1 MASVISK
8 FIEKQ
13 PLFLKK
19 AFYKTVPFNY
29 RYGKKYNQTLALLEE
44 ARNWSYDQAKEF
56 QLIRLRKILIY
67 SSKYVPYYN
76 RQFKKIGF
84 DPNIK
89 SLDDI
94 KQLPELNKKDIID
107 NHEDFISKSFNG
119 KKYELGTSGTTGQ
132 RLTFY
137 GDDDLFKIEAAF
149 VQNAYLS
156 HGTSLYNKHS
166 VWIRR
171 YSPKKGD
178 PIYFKDYELNR
189 SYMSPFHLNDESIFN
204 YVEYINKCKADT
216 IVSYPSTLYYLSIL
230 IRKFNL
236 DLPFVKYL
244 HGASEVCLPQW
255 SQTIKEVFGF
265 PLKMHYGQVEKVSFA
280 HQVIGDEIYRENLLY
295 GLNEYD
301 SENNIIATGFY
312 NYVMPFI
319 RYKTNDIV
327 ELNPKVKLEGAFPNT
342 ISRVLGRNGDMLIT
356 ENDAFIP
363 AVNFY
368 SFMSKFK
375 EVDLFQII
383 QKKRTKKVDFFI
395 VPNNK
400 FTSTTKKKLID
411 EMKYRLGNV
420 EINLF
425 MKNKL
430 VRDEKSSKLKTV
442 SLV

>member
-1 MASVISK
+1 MGSVLSK
-8 FIEKQ
+8 IVNKQ
-13 PLFLKK
+13 PFFIKK
-19 AFYKTVPFNY
+19 IYYKSVPFNR
-29 RYGKKYNQTLALLEE
+29 RYGKTYNETLALLHQ

-56 QLIRLRKILIY
+56 QLLKLRKLLVY
-67 SSKYVPYYN
+67 SDRNIPFYTK
-76 RQFKKIGF
+76 QFKKIGF

-94 KQLPELNKKDIID
+94 KQLPILSKKEIID
-107 NHEDFISKSFNG
+107 NHNDFISKSFNG
-119 KKYELGTSGTTGQ
+119 KKYKMGTSGTTGQ

-137 GDDDLFKIEAAF
+137 GDDNLFKIEAAF
-149 VQNAYLS
+149 IQNAYMS

-189 SYMSPFHLNDESIFN
+189 SYMSPFHLDDNSVFN
-204 YVEYINKCKADT
+204 YVDYINSSKADT
-216 IVSYPSTLYYLSIL
+216 LVSYPSTLYYLAIL
-230 IRKFNL
+230 LRKHNL
-236 DLPFVKYL
+236 ELPWVKHI

-255 SQTIKEVFGF
+255 SQAINEVFGF
-265 PLKMHYGQVEKVSFA
+265 PIKMHYGQVEKVSFA
-280 HQVIGDEIYRENLLY
+280 HQVTEDEIYRENLLY

-301 SENNIIATGFY
+301 SENNIIGTGFY

-327 ELNPKVKLEGAFPNT
+327 EHNLDAKLDGAFPNT
-342 ISRVLGRNGDMLIT
+342 ISKVLGRNGDMLISQ
-356 ENDAFIP
+356 NNALVP

-368 SFMSKFK
+368 SFMSKYN

-383 QKKRTKKVDFFI
+383 QTKKTKKVDFYI

-400 FTSTTKKKLID
+400 FSAVTRKELIK
-411 EMKYRLGNV
+411 EMKYRLGDV
-420 EINLF
+420 QINLIE
-425 MKNKL
+425 KGKL
-430 VRDEKSSKLKTV
+430 D
-442 SLV
+442 